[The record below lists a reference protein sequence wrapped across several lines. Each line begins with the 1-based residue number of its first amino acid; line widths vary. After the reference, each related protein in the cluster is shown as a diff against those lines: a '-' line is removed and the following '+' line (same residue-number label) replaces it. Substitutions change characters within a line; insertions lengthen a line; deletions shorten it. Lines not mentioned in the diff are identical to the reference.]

1 MNQKTVLQMVRERQ
15 EKGSSYRTLAK
26 KYKVSASHIHRIMK
40 KDERLPALKPAAEL
54 PEENLPDDI
63 ASLKAELRKA
73 KLNITL
79 LNNVIDIASEEL
91 GIDIRKK
98 SGTRQS

>member
-1 MNQKTVLQMVRERQ
+1 MMRERQ

-26 KYKVSASHIHRIMK
+26 KYKLSVAHIHRTMK
-40 KDERLPALKPAAEL
+40 KQERLSALKQAAEQ
-54 PEENLPDDI
+54 PDENLPDDI
-63 ASLKAELRKA
+63 SLLKAELRKA

-91 GIDIRKK
+91 GVDIRKK